1 MVDSYDIVAEAV
13 RKYWKENYPMDVV
26 AFFGQK
32 YDFEPDTAWEWCE
45 EVILSTSS
53 DPDRAE
59 IEFLNDFCEGQTC
72 VKDLRIVPLHEVTG
86 YYTEKHFAEEVD
98 DGKRDNVL

>member
-1 MVDSYDIVAEAV
+1 MADSYDIVAEAV
-13 RKYWKENYPMDVV
+13 RKYWEENFPCDVV

-45 EVILSTSS
+45 EVITCTSS

-72 VKDLRIVPLHEVTG
+72 VKDLHIVPLHEVTG

-98 DGKRDNVL
+98 E